1 MRFLARRAVQ
11 LTSCRLVKIATPK
24 QHFIAMACDSESRA
38 MILWCVM
45 SMKLNIGKKIGGL
58 KMMTLH
64 REKDLACHQTY
75 RIDV

>member
-1 MRFLARRAVQ
+1 
-11 LTSCRLVKIATPK
+11 
-24 QHFIAMACDSESRA
+24 MACDSESRT